1 MEGRERR
8 VAGMVPDRVPVL
20 EIEPILF
27 EEVSVEESNRIFS
40 ELELDRIVIR
50 DTGGGGTPTHC
61 V

>member
-1 MEGRERR
+1 
-8 VAGMVPDRVPVL
+8 MVPDRVPVL